1 LDHILISGFISAINT
16 ALTNFMMEA
25 FDNEISDLKDKHLP
39 VERIKYK
46 DYTLVM
52 EFNDPLLFC
61 YVFKGESYSAMQK
74 LDRFIANAHGSTKI
88 WESLKRAST
97 TGDSNLVKGNDS
109 IEKWIK
115 EIF

>member
-1 LDHILISGFISAINT
+1 
-16 ALTNFMMEA
+16 MEA
-25 FDNEISDLKDKHLP
+25 FDGSVSDLKEKHLP
-39 VERIKYK
+39 IERIRYK

-52 EFNDPLLFC
+52 EYNDPLLFC

-74 LDRFIANAHGSTKI
+74 LDKFIANAIGSSNI
-88 WESLKRAST
+88 WESLRKAT
-97 TGDSNLVKGNDS
+97 ITGQTNLVEGNSS